1 MDYFAAALTGVP
13 GVGARRLRA
22 LLTCFQSAEQ
32 VWRATEKELYAS
44 HTLPESVIQKLISYR
59 RKTDIAR
66 IQEDMRRVGVQ
77 CVTCVESNYPMLLGQ
92 TNNPPAVLFYK
103 GNLPEGNRIVS
114 IVGSRKATP
123 YGVNVS
129 YRLAKELAA
138 HGVTIVSGGA
148 RGIDRAAHKGALASG
163 GATIVVAASGLDYV
177 YPQENRKLFKAVC
190 EHGGA
195 VVSEYPLGVRP
206 CGRQFPARNRII
218 AGMSCG
224 VIVVEAAER
233 SGSLITSDFALEE
246 GRDVFAV
253 PGSIFSSLSK
263 GTNRLLRKGA
273 ICVTCSVEILQEYN
287 WGITEIPQ
295 PGHADVLEP
304 DEEWVYRFC
313 STGSMVTEEEILE
326 QSGFSI
332 PRLKLLLVKLQCK
345 GKIREVRNGVFVA
358 I

>member
-77 CVTCVESNYPMLLGQ
+77 CVTCFESNYPMLLGQ

-103 GNLPEGNRIVS
+103 GHLPEGNRIVS

-129 YRLAKELAA
+129 YQLAKELAA

-148 RGIDRAAHKGALASG
+148 RGIDTAAHNGALASG
-163 GATIVVAASGLDYV
+163 GGIRVGLRV
-177 YPQENRKLFKAVC
+177 STGKQKAV
-190 EHGGA
+190 
-195 VVSEYPLGVRP
+195 
-206 CGRQFPARNRII
+206 
-218 AGMSCG
+218 
-224 VIVVEAAER
+224 
-233 SGSLITSDFALEE
+233 
-246 GRDVFAV
+246 
-253 PGSIFSSLSK
+253 
-263 GTNRLLRKGA
+263 
-273 ICVTCSVEILQEYN
+273 
-287 WGITEIPQ
+287 
-295 PGHADVLEP
+295 
-304 DEEWVYRFC
+304 
-313 STGSMVTEEEILE
+313 
-326 QSGFSI
+326 
-332 PRLKLLLVKLQCK
+332 
-345 GKIREVRNGVFVA
+345 
-358 I
+358 

>member
-77 CVTCVESNYPMLLGQ
+77 CVTCFESNYPMLLGQ

-129 YRLAKELAA
+129 YQLAKELAA

-148 RGIDRAAHKGALASG
+148 RGIDTAAHNGALASG

-195 VVSEYPLGVRP
+195 VVSEYPLGCV
-206 CGRQFPARNRII
+206 PAD
-218 AGMSCG
+218 G
-224 VIVVEAAER
+224 
-233 SGSLITSDFALEE
+233 
-246 GRDVFAV
+246 
-253 PGSIFSSLSK
+253 SSLQ
-263 GTNRLLRKGA
+263 
-273 ICVTCSVEILQEYN
+273 EIASLPE
-287 WGITEIPQ
+287 
-295 PGHADVLEP
+295 
-304 DEEWVYRFC
+304 
-313 STGSMVTEEEILE
+313 
-326 QSGFSI
+326 
-332 PRLKLLLVKLQCK
+332 
-345 GKIREVRNGVFVA
+345 
-358 I
+358 